1 MKTDQQ
7 FISATSDVLKAV
19 NMRILFIS
27 LIFIFID
34 HASSKLCNAKYFD
47 VVGRVVFGEARG
59 EPMEAKLGVA
69 YTIINRIR
77 HEAYPSNLY
86 SVIFERM
93 SNGNYQYETL
103 NSPNDTIEWQEAKIQ
118 QDPEYSDVFQA
129 TVDALCRWKNDPTEC
144 ATNFCS
150 VDPCPATD
158 SNPWWLA
165 VKKRKLG
172 GLYFV
177 CRVSAT
183 AQSDRRSRGRD
194 WK

>member
-1 MKTDQQ
+1 
-7 FISATSDVLKAV
+7 
-19 NMRILFIS
+19 
-27 LIFIFID
+27 
-34 HASSKLCNAKYFD
+34 
-47 VVGRVVFGEARG
+47 
-59 EPMEAKLGVA
+59 MEAKLGVA

-103 NSPNDTIEWQEAKIQ
+103 NSPNDTIEWQEAKIH

-194 WK
+194 WKWCKILPSGCFPNKQNIVELIGGFRFLETSNAQYTLWIVCYMKYFIE

>member
-1 MKTDQQ
+1 MLIYD
-7 FISATSDVLKAV
+7 FI
-19 NMRILFIS
+19 
-27 LIFIFID
+27 
-34 HASSKLCNAKYFD
+34 NAKYFD

-118 QDPEYSDVFQA
+118 KDPEYSDVFQA

>member
-1 MKTDQQ
+1 M
-7 FISATSDVLKAV
+7 
-19 NMRILFIS
+19 
-27 LIFIFID
+27 
-34 HASSKLCNAKYFD
+34 
-47 VVGRVVFGEARG
+47 GRVVFGEARG
-59 EPMEAKLGVA
+59 EPIEAKLGVA

-103 NSPNDTIEWQEAKIQ
+103 NSPNDTIEWQEAKIH
-118 QDPEYSDVFQA
+118 QDPEYTDVFQA

>member
-1 MKTDQQ
+1 MK
-7 FISATSDVLKAV
+7 SPLAVL
-19 NMRILFIS
+19 ILV
-27 LIFIFID
+27 FID
-34 HASSKLCNAKYFD
+34 HASGKLCNANYFD

-59 EPMEAKLGVA
+59 QPTEAKLGVA

-77 HEAYPSNLY
+77 HEAYPNNLY

-93 SNGNYQYETL
+93 TNGDYQFETL
-103 NSPNDTIEWQEAKIQ
+103 NNANDTSQWRNAKIEN
-118 QDPEYSDVFQA
+118 DPEYNDVFQA
-129 TVDALCRWKNDPTEC
+129 TVDALCRWKDDPTEC

-165 VKKRKLG
+165 VKKRQLG

-177 CRVSAT
+177 CRVSAS
-183 AQSDRRSRGRD
+183 ASSDRGSRDRP
-194 WK
+194 WKK